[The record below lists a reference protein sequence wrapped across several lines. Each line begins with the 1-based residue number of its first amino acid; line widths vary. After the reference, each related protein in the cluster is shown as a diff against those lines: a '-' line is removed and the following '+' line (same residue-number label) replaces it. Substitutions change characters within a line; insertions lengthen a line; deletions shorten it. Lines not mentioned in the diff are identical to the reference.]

1 MRNTPRK
8 FVRIFWART
17 ICIPRKPAAIFSRHA
32 SFRRELKLDE
42 ETRWQ
47 ITGEIEGLRQ
57 HGEWEWLDEEAP
69 MRALAPGSGPHDRR
83 EKIKPE

>member
-1 MRNTPRK
+1 LHTSQ
-8 FVRIFWART
+8 
-17 ICIPRKPAAIFSRHA
+17 ICYDFFEVWLI
-32 SFRRELKLDE
+32 RRELKLDE